1 MQGSSRVRAVVAG
14 TALLGVVLS
23 GCSVLQ
29 IRTADRDS
37 GPVRVS
43 VQKQAGQDPTSEP
56 TDGPLPEGMERQTL
70 SLGDDCPVKVSFA
83 IGDDWTDASTT
94 PSFHVFSRG
103 TSTADND
110 VIIVS
115 CSQAFDD
122 SPQAVVDAKRKYS
135 FAEQG
140 STVSAERTGTIGAG
154 SFWSYQGVLGESE
167 IFAINQKPTVLYGAR
182 IGYSTNGRLVDI
194 GVEMRS
200 LETDTAAAE
209 DFRKMLP
216 TVEVDGEKVPS
227 PAFR

>member
-1 MQGSSRVRAVVAG
+1 MQGGARVRAVVAG
-14 TALLGVVLS
+14 TALLGIALS

-37 GPVRVS
+37 GPVSVS
-43 VQKQAGQDPTSEP
+43 VQKQTGQDHTSEP
-56 TDGPLPEGMERQTL
+56 ADGGLPEGMERQTM
-70 SLGDDCPVKVSFA
+70 SLGDDCPVKVSLA
-83 IGDDWTDASTT
+83 IGDDWTDASST
-94 PSFHVFSRG
+94 PAFHVFSRG
-103 TSTADND
+103 TSMADND

-122 SPQAVVDAKRKYS
+122 SPQAIVDTKRKYS
-135 FAEQG
+135 FSEQG
-140 STVSAERTGTIGAG
+140 STVSAERTGAIGAG